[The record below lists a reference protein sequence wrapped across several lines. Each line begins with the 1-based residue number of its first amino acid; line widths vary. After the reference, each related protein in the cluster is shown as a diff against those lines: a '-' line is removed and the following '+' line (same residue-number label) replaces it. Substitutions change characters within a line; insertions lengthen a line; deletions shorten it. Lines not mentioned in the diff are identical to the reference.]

1 MTVTLTW
8 RRNAAARPCP
18 PMATH
23 ANPGCGTDCRKHART
38 QLHRPDRPEPHRPRH
53 ALAVPSPQA
62 RASSLGSAAQPGR
75 AGPGAAWEERGVVH
89 GVYWIQFCIANANLH
104 ALRAGR
110 KPPLFPCDT
119 PAGPHAL
126 VAQTPH
132 FATKPPPRDPD
143 RQTRAR
149 CACRAALERRASNS
163 ASPPSLGRA
172 PIPPDLTI
180 SKSTPRDLDF
190 ECPGPAFKI
199 ERAKCQ
205 VGAPSQSSNNQHDQ
219 AQFPTRF

>member
-1 MTVTLTW
+1 MSGTSAAPGVDSEWGVSGVCRGLLTVTLTW

-132 FATKPPPRDPD
+132 FATKPPRAT
-143 RQTRAR
+143 QTVKPAR
-149 CACRAALERRASNS
+149 VAHVER
-163 ASPPSLGRA
+163 L
-172 PIPPDLTI
+172 
-180 SKSTPRDLDF
+180 
-190 ECPGPAFKI
+190 
-199 ERAKCQ
+199 
-205 VGAPSQSSNNQHDQ
+205 
-219 AQFPTRF
+219 